1 MEGRGGRGGDVSRA
15 DAASGA
21 REAAS
26 LEALLYIS
34 RLKWERRGGV
44 VRRRRTASDVRL
56 ERDLRC
62 GRASCE
68 LLLLLELFAA
78 GLDGDGHADL
88 GLLLEG
94 SVSAAM

>member
-1 MEGRGGRGGDVSRA
+1 M
-15 DAASGA
+15 
-21 REAAS
+21 
-26 LEALLYIS
+26 
-34 RLKWERRGGV
+34 
-44 VRRRRTASDVRL
+44 RRRRTARDVRL

-62 GRASCE
+62 GHASRE
-68 LLLLLELFAA
+68 FLLLLELFAA